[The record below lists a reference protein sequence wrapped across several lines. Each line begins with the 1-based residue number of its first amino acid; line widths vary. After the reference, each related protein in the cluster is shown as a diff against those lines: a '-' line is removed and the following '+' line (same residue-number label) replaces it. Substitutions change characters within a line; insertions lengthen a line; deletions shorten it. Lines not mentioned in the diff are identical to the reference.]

1 MMIRKLSLLGIFSAL
16 LFCVSTV
23 NAKNIYRFNNEKGV
37 PTLSYTLPPEAAQ
50 KGYEVIDDRSLLILK
65 RVPPAPTQAEIE
77 AQAKQAAAKSERQ
90 KQQEL
95 AREQQR
101 AAELK
106 QLHYDRTLLA
116 TYANEQELL
125 DAKTK
130 DIQFRQDRLE
140 LCKRKLATLKDKL
153 TEYQQKAKQAS
164 SSGEKI
170 SENLQKSIDQTKMEL
185 INLQADDDRLHA
197 EIKALAE
204 RYDSDLQRLKQ
215 LWNR

>member
-1 MMIRKLSLLGIFSAL
+1 
-16 LFCVSTV
+16 
-23 NAKNIYRFNNEKGV
+23 
-37 PTLSYTLPPEAAQ
+37 
-50 KGYEVIDDRSLLILK
+50 LILE
-65 RVPPAPTQAEIE
+65 RVKPAPTQEE
-77 AQAKQAAAKSERQ
+77 VDAQAREASVRSERE
-90 KQQEL
+90 KQREL

-106 QLHYDRTLLA
+106 QIHYDRTLLA

-125 DAKTK
+125 DSKSK

-140 LCKRKLATLKDKL
+140 LCERKLATLKDKL
-153 TEYQQKAKQAS
+153 TEYQQKAKQAT

-197 EIKALAE
+197 EIEAVAK
-204 RYDSDLQRLKQ
+204 RYDSDLKRLKQ
-215 LWNR
+215 LWNH